1 MRRLV
6 CLLVVSIPVI
16 AHAGEPV
23 RVYLNRD
30 GATLRGG
37 YDDPRAGT

>member
-23 RVYLNRD
+23 HIYLNREI
-30 GATLRGG
+30 G
-37 YDDPRAGT
+37 RAHV